1 MMGIWR
7 PQQAGF
13 PHFVLY
19 EVLDIIHAER
29 LDNVKAQ
36 FEETPTKRE
45 KYYSSMYIKEDDT
58 LKAMS
63 LVHRSWT
70 FPVQKAL
77 GLILYIGKPV
87 HEMDILLS
95 PVKSLSSALGPP
107 LSPYNS
113 FHSLK
118 KKKRKEKLSV
128 TIVKLTCHRLSSST
142 NTIHMNVRLFISRK
156 IIAFGST
163 TSIGFLLVSRAS
175 IDFTSNDTARS
186 FQSGLV
192 SCRRRSCVGI
202 GI

>member
-1 MMGIWR
+1 MGIWR

-45 KYYSSMYIKEDDT
+45 KYYNSMYIKEDDT

-70 FPVQKAL
+70 FPVQMAL
-77 GLILYIGKPV
+77 GRILYIGKPV

-95 PVKSLSSALGPP
+95 PVKSLSSALG
-107 LSPYNS
+107 
-113 FHSLK
+113 H
-118 KKKRKEKLSV
+118 
-128 TIVKLTCHRLSSST
+128 TI
-142 NTIHMNVRLFISRK
+142 LF
-156 IIAFGST
+156 T
-163 TSIGFLLVSRAS
+163 H
-175 IDFTSNDTARS
+175 
-186 FQSGLV
+186 
-192 SCRRRSCVGI
+192 
-202 GI
+202 

>member
-29 LDNVKAQ
+29 LDSVKAQ

-45 KYYSSMYIKEDDT
+45 MYYNSMYIKEDDT

-77 GLILYIGKPV
+77 GQILYNGKPV
-87 HEMDILLS
+87 HEMHILLS

-113 FHSLK
+113 FHPLK

-128 TIVKLTCHRLSSST
+128 TIVKLVTD
-142 NTIHMNVRLFISRK
+142 
-156 IIAFGST
+156 
-163 TSIGFLLVSRAS
+163 RARPR
-175 IDFTSNDTARS
+175 IRY
-186 FQSGLV
+186 
-192 SCRRRSCVGI
+192 I
-202 GI
+202 